1 MQTIKGHFIFQTVIS
16 TGMHFI
22 IYQDIKIFQLLK
34 IFRLG
39 RIEMLYGIKH
49 YE

>member
-22 IYQDIKIFQLLK
+22 IYQDFSIT
-34 IFRLG
+34 FRLG

-49 YE
+49 YK